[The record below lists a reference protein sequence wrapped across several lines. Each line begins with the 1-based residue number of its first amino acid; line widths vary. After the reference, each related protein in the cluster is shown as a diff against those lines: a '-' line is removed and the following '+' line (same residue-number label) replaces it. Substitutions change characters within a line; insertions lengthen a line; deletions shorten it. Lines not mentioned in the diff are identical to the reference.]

1 MSSARSCSFSTTC
14 RFLWSPF
21 LNSVLGSMGWSWIC
35 LIPRLFSLRS
45 FLSFFFLMP
54 CTHVIPIFL
63 ITFDPVTRISK
74 LQRSTPSSKMMSA
87 IMTNSSS
94 LATKRSLVVVPP
106 RLRLQMLTGMVKTCY
121 HPLNGSHPMLRRVSR
136 LAGNAP
142 LLVQVSAPF
151 AIVPRNHDTS
161 LPTAPSSRN

>member
-1 MSSARSCSFSTTC
+1 MRSARSCRFSTMC
-14 RFLWSPF
+14 RVLWSPF
-21 LNSVLGSMGWSWIC
+21 LNSILGSMGCSWIC
-35 LIPRLFSLRS
+35 LVPRLFSLRS
-45 FLSFFFLMP
+45 FLSCFFFLP

-63 ITFDPVTRISK
+63 ISFDPVTIISK
-74 LQRSTPSSKMMSA
+74 LQRSTPSSKMSA

-106 RLRLQMLTGMVKTCY
+106 RLLLRMLTGMVKNGR
-121 HPLNGSHPMLRRVSR
+121 PPSNGSHPMLRRVSR
-136 LAGNAP
+136 LARNAP

-151 AIVPRNHDTS
+151 AIVSRNHDTS

>member
-1 MSSARSCSFSTTC
+1 MRSSCLCLVSTTC
-14 RFLWSPF
+14 KVNRSPF

-35 LIPRLFSLRS
+35 LVPRLFSLRS
-45 FLSFFFLMP
+45 FLSCFFFMP
-54 CTHVIPIFL
+54 CTHVILIFL
-63 ITFDPVTRISK
+63 ISFDPVTRISK
-74 LQRSTPSSKMMSA
+74 LQRSTLSSKMSA

-106 RLRLQMLTGMVKTCY
+106 RLLLRMLTGMVKNGR
-121 HPLNGSHPMLRRVSR
+121 PPSNGSHPMLRRVSR
-136 LAGNAP
+136 LARNAP

-151 AIVPRNHDTS
+151 AIVSRNHDTS

>member
-1 MSSARSCSFSTTC
+1 MSLFNDVQGPLEPVLEFHSRFDGMFLDMSRSKIILPPILLVML
-14 RFLWSPF
+14 FL
-21 LNSVLGSMGWSWIC
+21 
-35 LIPRLFSLRS
+35 RA
-45 FLSFFFLMP
+45 

-63 ITFDPVTRISK
+63 ISFDLVTRISK
-74 LQRSTPSSKMMSA
+74 LQRSTPSSKMSA
-87 IMTNSSS
+87 IMMNSSS

-106 RLRLQMLTGMVKTCY
+106 RLLLRMLTGMVKNGR
-121 HPLNGSHPMLRRVSR
+121 PPSNGSHPMLRRVSR
-136 LAGNAP
+136 LARNAP